1 MGRISVAADR
11 GTAAILPRPVGWG
24 SAMARRPA
32 SARVLAVA
40 RGDEPADLLVTGGR
54 VLSPATREWVETD
67 LAVADGVVAG
77 WGPRE
82 ALEVVD
88 VAGAAV
94 TPGLIDAHMHLE
106 STKLWVDEFVR
117 TVLPLGTTAVAA
129 DPHEIANVFGIPGVA
144 ALVEAASRLPFTFGV
159 CASSCV
165 PASPFESPG
174 AELFAPDVAALMEE
188 HGAIGV
194 AEVMNFPGVVAGDP
208 EMLARIA
215 TAGRRRVDGHAPGL
229 TGRALDAYL
238 AAGVESDHECT
249 TLAEAEEKRRKGMW
263 IFIRQGSA
271 SQNLAALIAT
281 VLRHGTAHAALCTDD
296 REPDTLLGAGHL
308 NDCVAL
314 AVAAG
319 VPEIDALVLATANP
333 AEYHGMSELG
343 SLAPGYQADMVCF
356 DTLAGFR
363 PSRVYRAGR
372 LVAEGGAVVAGA
384 VGAVPAPEWMRRSVH
399 LDAPPPPG
407 AFVLAA
413 RPGGRAR
420 TIGIESGSLT
430 TRSLVTDPS
439 DSASA
444 VARLAVVERHR
455 RTGRVGLGWV
465 QGFGLE
471 RGAFASTVGH
481 DAHNCMVVGEAGERG
496 PAAMAAAVARLAT
509 LGGGQVVV
517 DAEGRVAAE
526 MALPIGGLMSD
537 RPAAEVAAG
546 LEALVAATRA
556 LGVTVAAPFMQL
568 SFLGLS
574 VIPELRLTDRGLVD
588 VGAFSLVEVAVGAAG

>member
-1 MGRISVAADR
+1 
-11 GTAAILPRPVGWG
+11 
-24 SAMARRPA
+24 MARRPA
-32 SARVLAVA
+32 SPRVLAVA
-40 RGDEPADLLVTGGR
+40 RGDVPADLLVTGGR
-54 VLSPATREWVETD
+54 VLSPSTREWVETD

-144 ALVEAASRLPFTFGV
+144 ALVEAAAGLPFTFGV

-165 PASPFESPG
+165 PASHFESPG
-174 AELFAPDVAALMEE
+174 AELVAADVRALMEE

-229 TGRALDAYL
+229 SGRALDAYL

-263 IFIRQGSA
+263 VFIRQGSA
-271 SQNLAALIAT
+271 SQNLAALVPS
-281 VLRHGTAHAALCTDD
+281 VLLHGTDHVALCTDD
-296 REPDTLLGAGHL
+296 REPDTLLASGHL

-319 VPEIDALVLATANP
+319 VGEIDALVMATANP
-333 AEYHGMSELG
+333 AEYHGFSELG
-343 SLAPGYQADMVCF
+343 SLAPGYQADLVCF
-356 DTLAGFR
+356 DELAGFR
-363 PSRVYRAGR
+363 PSRVFQRGR
-372 LVAEGGAVVAGA
+372 LVAAGGRAVPGA
-384 VGAVPAPEWMRRSVH
+384 VGEVPAPAWMRRSVH
-399 LDAPPPPG
+399 LESPPAPGDLELPAPTG
-407 AFVLAA
+407 A
-413 RPGGRAR
+413 RAR

-439 DSASA
+439 DPGAE

-455 RTGRVGLGWV
+455 RTGRIGLGWV
-465 QGFGLE
+465 HGFGLE

-481 DAHNCMVVGEAGERG
+481 DAHNVMVVGDAGAGG
-496 PAAMAAAVARLAT
+496 PAAMAAAVGRLAE

-517 DAEGRVAAE
+517 DADGRVVAE
-526 MALPIGGLMSD
+526 MALEIGGLMSD
-537 RPAAEVAAG
+537 RPATEVARG
-546 LEALVAATRA
+546 LEALVAAARD

-574 VIPELRLTDRGLVD
+574 VIPDLRLTDQGLVD
-588 VGAFSLVEVAVGAAG
+588 VGTFELVPVAVG